1 MSVVVPISSLLLV
14 ICLASLFI
22 PQLNLQSDPIFWITY
37 YPIGTTLL
45 DFSYF
50 SFTLLDLS
58 HFLMPDFVFYFVGK
72 LVFLVESVLVLHV
85 GNVFILFCGI
95 AGTSLGLNCILF
107 RLLLVRLSI

>member
-58 HFLMPDFVFYFVGK
+58 HFLMPDFVFYFVGN
-72 LVFLVESVLVLHV
+72 LGVLFGRICFSVARRQCTYSVLWDRRNISGTELH
-85 GNVFILFCGI
+85 NIP
-95 AGTSLGLNCILF
+95 SPLGET
-107 RLLLVRLSI
+107 